1 MSSRTFILLGVTY
14 FIVALIVIIIVL
26 YIINK
31 KTNNKYQL
39 KLNEL
44 ERDKNLIISAG
55 ILTELNKVESLINS
69 AELQEKFNNW
79 TKRFNEI
86 KDVDVP
92 KIEDDLNELEALYK
106 NKKLKDLNEKLA
118 KVEYQIYF
126 IKTKSNYLLNEI
138 KEITLSNDRNRT
150 SITKLK
156 ASYREIVAKYNNNK
170 EEYEAITSPI
180 DLQLETIDKLF
191 SAFEV
196 SMDDN
201 NYSEVNKIVKALEDL
216 LGNLALVI
224 EEAPSIIMLGN
235 KVIPT
240 RIKDILSVS
249 KKMEEEG
256 FNLEYLN
263 LDYNIDETNKK
274 VKDILERLNVLN
286 IEDSTLDLKTIMDY
300 FDSIY
305 IAFDKEKE
313 AKKIFDEYMTTIIAR
328 TARYERINN
337 DLKKKT
343 NEFKYSYDLVDE
355 DLVVLD
361 VIKNELIEI
370 RKDFESIVS
379 AFRSRSFSYTRLA
392 KEMEILNGKL
402 VKTKEKL
409 DEALKNL
416 GNLKEDELRARDQL
430 IEIKEILRKSQ
441 VKISSYK
448 LPVIPKKYYVELSEA
463 TDAIKEMVKE
473 LNKKPISIK
482 TLNIRVDTARDL
494 VLKLYNTSKELVKS
508 AYMAEMAVIYGNR
521 FRVVNSKIN
530 TSLEESE
537 NLFNKGEFKKSL
549 ETSINAINVI
559 EPDFYETLKRI
570 MEGEA

>member
-1 MSSRTFILLGVTY
+1 
-14 FIVALIVIIIVL
+14 
-26 YIINK
+26 
-31 KTNNKYQL
+31 
-39 KLNEL
+39 
-44 ERDKNLIISAG
+44 
-55 ILTELNKVESLINS
+55 
-69 AELQEKFNNW
+69 
-79 TKRFNEI
+79 
-86 KDVDVP
+86 
-92 KIEDDLNELEALYK
+92 
-106 NKKLKDLNEKLA
+106 
-118 KVEYQIYF
+118 
-126 IKTKSNYLLNEI
+126 
-138 KEITLSNDRNRT
+138 
-150 SITKLK
+150 
-156 ASYREIVAKYNNNK
+156 
-170 EEYEAITSPI
+170 
-180 DLQLETIDKLF
+180 
-191 SAFEV
+191 
-196 SMDDN
+196 MDDN

>member
-14 FIVALIVIIIVL
+14 YVIALIVIIVVL

-31 KTNNKYQL
+31 KIKNKYQL

-44 ERDKNLIISAG
+44 EREKNLIISAG

-69 AELQEKFNNW
+69 AELKEKFDNW

-86 KDVDVP
+86 KDKDVP
-92 KIEDDLNELEALYK
+92 KIEDDLNELELLYK
-106 NKKLKDLNEKLA
+106 NKKTKELNEKMA

-138 KEITLSNDRNRT
+138 KEITLSNDRNRS
-150 SITKLK
+150 SITRLK
-156 ASYREIVAKYNNNK
+156 ATYREIIAKYNNNK
-170 EEYEAITSPI
+170 EEYEAISSPV
-180 DLQLETIDKLF
+180 DLQFETIDKLF

-201 NYSEVNKIVKALEDL
+201 NYSEVSKIVKALEDL
-216 LGNLALVI
+216 LGNLSLVI

-235 KVIPT
+235 KVVPT
-240 RIKDILSVS
+240 RIKDIQIVS

-256 FNLEYLN
+256 YNLEYLN
-263 LDYNIDETNKK
+263 LDYNIEETNKK

-286 IEDSTLDLKTIMDY
+286 IEDSTFDLKTIMDY

-305 IAFDKEKE
+305 IAFDKEKD
-313 AKKIFDEYMTTIIAR
+313 AKKIFDEYLTTIIAR
-328 TARYERINN
+328 TARYEKINN
-337 DLKKKT
+337 DLRRKT

-355 DLVVLD
+355 DLAILD
-361 VIKNELIEI
+361 VIKNELKEI
-370 RKDFESIVS
+370 RNDYETIVG
-379 AFRSRSFSYTRLA
+379 AYRAKTFSFTRLA
-392 KEMEILNGKL
+392 KEMETLNTKL
-402 VKTKEKL
+402 LKTKEKL

-430 IEIKEILRKSQ
+430 DEIKGILRKSQ
-441 VKISSYK
+441 IKISSYK
-448 LPVIPKKYYVELSEA
+448 LPVIPKKYYIELSEA

-494 VLKLYNTSKELVKS
+494 ALKLYNTSNELVKT
-508 AYMAEMAVIYGNR
+508 AYMSEMAVIYGNR
-521 FRVVNSKIN
+521 FRVVNSKLN
-530 TSLEESE
+530 VSLEESE
-537 NLFNKGEFKKSL
+537 DLFNKGEFKKSL
-549 ETSINAINVI
+549 ENSINAINVI
-559 EPDFYETLKRI
+559 EPNFYESLKKI

>member
-14 FIVALIVIIIVL
+14 YIVALIVIVIVL
-26 YIINK
+26 NIINK
-31 KTNNKYQL
+31 KTKNKYQL

-44 ERDKNLIISAG
+44 EREKNLIISAG
-55 ILTELNKVESLINS
+55 ILTELNKVEGLINS
-69 AELQEKFNNW
+69 ADLQAKFDGWNA
-79 TKRFNEI
+79 RFNDI
-86 KDVDVP
+86 KNNDIP
-92 KIEDDLNELEALYK
+92 KIEDDLNELEVLYK
-106 NKKLKDLNEKLA
+106 NKKTKELREKMA

-156 ASYREIVAKYNNNK
+156 ATYREIITKYNNNK
-170 EEYEAITSPI
+170 EDYEMIVSPV
-180 DLQLETIDKLF
+180 DLQLENIDKLF

-216 LGNLALVI
+216 LGNLSLVI

-240 RIKDILSVS
+240 RIKDILTVS

-256 FNLEYLN
+256 YNLEYLN
-263 LDYNIDETNKK
+263 IEYNVEETNKK

-286 IEDSTLDLKTIMDY
+286 IEDSTFDLKTIMDY

-313 AKKIFDEYMTTIIAR
+313 AKKIYDEYMTTIIAR

-337 DLKKKT
+337 DLKRKT

-355 DLVVLD
+355 DLLILD
-361 VIKNELIEI
+361 VIRDELKDI
-370 RKDFESIVS
+370 RKDFDAITS
-379 AFRSRSFSYTRLA
+379 AYRSRSFSYSRLA
-392 KEMEILNGKL
+392 KEMEVLNNKL
-402 VKTKEKL
+402 IKTKEKL

-430 IEIKEILRKSQ
+430 AEIKDILRKSQ

-494 VLKLYNTSKELVKS
+494 VLKLYNTSNELIKS
-508 AYMAEMAVIYGNR
+508 AYMAEMAVVYGNR
-521 FRVVNSKIN
+521 FRVVNNKIDN
-530 TSLEESE
+530 SLLESE
-537 NLFNKGEFKKSL
+537 ELFNKGEFKKSL
-549 ETSINAINVI
+549 ENSINAINAV
-559 EPDFYETLKRI
+559 EPDFYESLKSI
-570 MEGEA
+570 MGGEA

>member
-69 AELQEKFNNW
+69 AELQEKFKNW

-92 KIEDDLNELEALYK
+92 KIDDDLNELEVLYK
-106 NKKLKDLNEKLA
+106 NKKIKDLNEKLA

-249 KKMEEEG
+249 KKMEKEG

>member
-69 AELQEKFNNW
+69 AELQEKFKNW

-92 KIEDDLNELEALYK
+92 KIDDDLNELEVLYK

>member
-14 FIVALIVIIIVL
+14 YIVALIVIVIVL
-26 YIINK
+26 NIINK
-31 KTNNKYQL
+31 KTKNKYQL

-44 ERDKNLIISAG
+44 EREKNLIISAG

-69 AELQEKFNNW
+69 ADLQAKFDGWNA
-79 TKRFNEI
+79 RFNDI
-86 KDVDVP
+86 KNNDIP
-92 KIEDDLNELEALYK
+92 KIEDDLNELEVLYK
-106 NKKLKDLNEKLA
+106 NKKTKELREKMA

-156 ASYREIVAKYNNNK
+156 ATYREIITKYNNNK
-170 EEYEAITSPI
+170 EDYEMIVSPV
-180 DLQLETIDKLF
+180 DLQLENIDKLF

-216 LGNLALVI
+216 LGNLSLVI

-240 RIKDILSVS
+240 RIKDILTVS

-256 FNLEYLN
+256 YNLEYLN
-263 LDYNIDETNKK
+263 IEYNVEETNKK

-286 IEDSTLDLKTIMDY
+286 IEDSTFDLKTIMDY

-313 AKKIFDEYMTTIIAR
+313 AKKIYDEYMTTIIAR

-337 DLKKKT
+337 DLKRKT

-355 DLVVLD
+355 DLLILD
-361 VIKNELIEI
+361 VIRDELKDI
-370 RKDFESIVS
+370 RKDFDAITS
-379 AFRSRSFSYTRLA
+379 AYRSRSFSYSRLA
-392 KEMEILNGKL
+392 KEMEVLNNKL
-402 VKTKEKL
+402 IKTKEKL

-430 IEIKEILRKSQ
+430 LEIKSILRKSQ

-494 VLKLYNTSKELVKS
+494 VLKLFNTSKELVKS
-508 AYMAEMAVIYGNR
+508 AYMAEMTIVYGNR
-521 FRVVNSKIN
+521 YRVVNDKIN
-530 TSLEESE
+530 SSLDESE
-537 NLFNKGEFKKSL
+537 NLFRKGEFKKSL
-549 ETSINAINVI
+549 EKSINAINNV
-559 EPDFYETLKRI
+559 EPNFYESLKSI

>member
-69 AELQEKFNNW
+69 AELQEKFKNW

-92 KIEDDLNELEALYK
+92 KIDDDLNELEVLYK

-249 KKMEEEG
+249 KKMEKEG

>member
-14 FIVALIVIIIVL
+14 YVVALIVIIVVL
-26 YIINK
+26 HIISK
-31 KTNNKYQL
+31 KTKNKYQL

-44 ERDKNLIISAG
+44 EREKNLIISAG
-55 ILTELNKVESLINS
+55 ILTELNKVEGLINS
-69 AELQEKFNNW
+69 SELQDKFDNW
-79 TKRFNEI
+79 TKRFKSI
-86 KDVDVP
+86 KEEDIP
-92 KIEDDLNELEALYK
+92 KIEEDLNELEVLYK
-106 NKKLKDLNEKLA
+106 NKKLKELSQRIA

-156 ASYREIVAKYNNNK
+156 ATYREIITKYNNSK
-170 EEYEAITSPI
+170 EDYELIVSPI

-201 NYSEVNKIVKALEDL
+201 NYSEVSKIVKALEDL
-216 LGNLALVI
+216 LGNLQLVI
-224 EEAPSIIMLGN
+224 EEAPNIIMLGN

-256 FNLEYLN
+256 YNLDYLN

-286 IEDSTLDLKTIMDY
+286 IEDSTFDLKTIMDY

-305 IAFDKEKE
+305 IAFDKEKD

-337 DLKKKT
+337 DLKRKT
-343 NEFKYSYDLVDE
+343 DEFKYSYDLVDE
-355 DLVVLD
+355 DLVILD
-361 VIKNELIEI
+361 VIKSELREI
-370 RKDFESIVS
+370 RKDFDTISN
-379 AFRSRSFSYTRLA
+379 AYRSRTFSFSRLA
-392 KEMEILNGKL
+392 KEMDILNNKL
-402 VKTKEKL
+402 LKTKEKL

-430 IEIKEILRKSQ
+430 LEIKEILRKSQ

-494 VLKLYNTSKELVKS
+494 VLKLYNTSNELVKS
-508 AYMAEMAVIYGNR
+508 AYMAEMAVVYGNR
-521 FRVVNSKIN
+521 FRVLNNKIN
-530 TSLEESE
+530 ASLDESE
-537 NLFNKGEFKKSL
+537 SLFNKGEFKKSL
-549 ETSINAINVI
+549 ENSINAINVI
-559 EPDFYETLKRI
+559 EPDFYDSLKSI
-570 MEGEA
+570 MEKEA